1 MMSEKTKKIIKLLIV
16 YWLPFIVWAVVIFSF
31 SSIPTVR
38 TSEIHWRDFVV
49 KKTAHIVEFFIFS
62 LLLYRAM
69 VNSNMKTDRLLL
81 VTVIFAA
88 FLYGLTDEYHQSF
101 TPGRGPM
108 LRDVAID
115 TSGSVLFILSLKHVV
130 IRNEKLS
137 KLAKMLQ
144 LVR

>member
-1 MMSEKTKKIIKLLIV
+1 MIKAVII
-16 YWLPFIVWAVVIFSF
+16 YWLPFFLWAVVIFSF

-38 TSEIHWRDFVV
+38 TSEIHWRDFIV
-49 KKTAHIVEFFIFS
+49 KKTAHVVEFFIFS

-101 TPGRGPM
+101 TPGREPKV
-108 LRDVAID
+108 RDVIFDTIGSITAIYFLWNLLPKAP
-115 TSGSVLFILSLKHVV
+115 SRLKSLARSLQIL
-130 IRNEKLS
+130 
-137 KLAKMLQ
+137 
-144 LVR
+144 